1 MRESAS
7 CLKSKTWQCYA
18 KEYSNFS
25 SEGPGHPFHHI
36 YANWLQHLFTSHVFL
51 FFFQTCFDI
60 FFGGGV
66 CCISQTTFLALPPF
80 PRRLFMVEHGGNS
93 NARQSHRSAPHR
105 RSASVRVVD
114 FQYHLT
120 IRRKTPGGVLMGVD
134 GWKTPLQI
142 LFKYNTYGVCDIKHL
157 HGKMKKLNGNL
168 VYVRVFH
175 FRITNVN
182 RVIFH
187 DPTFSN
193 AVDPPSL
200 TSCIAKSCWTWEI
213 EIWC

>member
-1 MRESAS
+1 MPEIQEMAMLCKRILQLLIRRTWPSLSPYLCKLVATLVHFS
-7 CLKSKTWQCYA
+7 C
-18 KEYSNFS
+18 F
-25 SEGPGHPFHHI
+25 P
-36 YANWLQHLFTSHVFL
+36 VFL
-51 FFFQTCFDI
+51 SDVFWYFFWR
-60 FFGGGV
+60 GV

-93 NARQSHRSAPHR
+93 NARQSHGSAPHQR
-105 RSASVRVVD
+105 CASVRVVE

-168 VYVRVFH
+168 V
-175 FRITNVN
+175 
-182 RVIFH
+182 
-187 DPTFSN
+187 
-193 AVDPPSL
+193 
-200 TSCIAKSCWTWEI
+200 
-213 EIWC
+213 